1 MMKWSFIPSLC
12 TVLNL
17 AAGTVSLLLTIH
29 EHYPLAALMILFAAL
44 FDVFDGLLARLLHCT
59 SEFGKQLDSLADL
72 ISFGAAPVFLVLFDQ
87 LDPRSGS
94 GSVAAVLFVI
104 CGALRLARFNVTG
117 TSAGFTGMPITAAG
131 TVLALLSLITHSL
144 QPTLLIALIAL
155 LSFLMISRIPF
166 PSFKN
171 KMVRK

>member
-1 MMKWSFIPSLC
+1 MKWSFVPSLC

-29 EHYPLAALMILFAAL
+29 EHYRLAALMILFAAL

-72 ISFGAAPVFLVLFDQ
+72 MSFGAAPVFLVLFDK
-87 LDPRSGS
+87 LDPSGGP

-104 CGALRLARFNVTG
+104 CGALRLARFNVSG
-117 TSAGFTGMPITAAG
+117 TSVGFTGMPITAAG
-131 TVLALLSLITHSL
+131 TLLALASLLVQSIP
-144 QPTLLIALIAL
+144 PTLLIAFIAL

>member
-1 MMKWSFIPSLC
+1 MNWSFVPSLC

-17 AAGTVSLLLTIH
+17 AAGTVSLLLTMH
-29 EHYPLAALMILFAAL
+29 GHYRLAALMILFSAF
-44 FDVFDGLLARLLHCT
+44 FDVLDGLLARLLRCT

-72 ISFGAAPVFLVLFDQ
+72 ISFGAAPVFLVLFYH
-87 LDPRSGS
+87 LDPTAKTAQI
-94 GSVAAVLFVI
+94 AAVLFVI

-117 TSAGFTGMPITAAG
+117 TISGFTGMPITFAG
-131 TVLALLSLITHSL
+131 TILALLSLIAHSI
-144 QPTLLIALIAL
+144 QSTVLIALIAV